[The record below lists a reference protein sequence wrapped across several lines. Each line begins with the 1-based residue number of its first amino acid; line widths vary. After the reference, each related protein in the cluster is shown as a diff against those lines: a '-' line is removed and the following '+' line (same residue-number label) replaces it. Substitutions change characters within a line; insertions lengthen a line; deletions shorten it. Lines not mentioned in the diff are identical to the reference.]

1 VAKKKLNFY
10 FIKYFLLFYK
20 MLLTDLLKLFEN
32 TFNINEERFIS
43 IVESN
48 NIKLNQRL
56 LFEVN
61 DKKKINNTTN
71 KNNEVIINET
81 ISNTI
86 NSTINAN
93 TKEEVVEPNLKKKE
107 TSGRGR
113 GRPRKTCE
121 VKEESVLM
129 EVEIIEIGG
138 VEYYKTNENVI
149 LNKDLEI
156 EGILKNGKIVR

>member
-1 VAKKKLNFY
+1 
-10 FIKYFLLFYK
+10 
-20 MLLTDLLKLFEN
+20 
-32 TFNINEERFIS
+32 
-43 IVESN
+43 
-48 NIKLNQRL
+48 

-81 ISNTI
+81 ITTNNT
-86 NSTINAN
+86 TNAN

>member
-1 VAKKKLNFY
+1 
-10 FIKYFLLFYK
+10 

-43 IVESN
+43 IIESN

-61 DKKKINNTTN
+61 DKKKINNTIN
-71 KNNEVIINET
+71 KNNEVLINET
-81 ISNTI
+81 III
-86 NSTINAN
+86 NSTTNAN
-93 TKEEVVEPNLKKKE
+93 TKEDVVEPNLKKKE
-107 TSGRGR
+107 ASGRGR

-156 EGILKNGKIVR
+156 EGILKNGKIVK